1 MTPQEKM
8 ISFLNKYFIF
18 KKVRNVNTTQVH
30 NSYTKKEELPFT
42 IGKAEKLGKKIVLRK

>member
-1 MTPQEKM
+1 M

-30 NSYTKKEELPFT
+30 RSYTEGAEEPFS
-42 IGKAEKLGKKIVLRK
+42 IGVPEKLGRKIVLRK